1 MSPEQV
7 FVELTAK
14 SQSGGAF
21 GACHCNR
28 ILGLSKKVSKV
39 FPELHTPLA
48 SWKRTEVLSK
58 LVEDMNIVAFVVKSV
73 LLKQVSINRL
83 DVPSQ

>member
-7 FVELTAK
+7 FVELTVK
-14 SQSGGAF
+14 SQSGGTF
-21 GACHCNR
+21 GACDCSCM
-28 ILGLSKKVSKV
+28 LGLSKKESKV
-39 FPELHTPLA
+39 IPELHTPLA

-58 LVEDMNIVAFVVKSV
+58 LVEDINIPEFNVKLV